1 MIYDIQNQGGTE
13 NERGRTL
20 AVVAGQPE
28 RAQEVAA
35 CFAQQGD
42 RVKALWFPDTKHLIE
57 AGRSDPLEA
66 VILFVSSDDA
76 VGDAEEAEVR
86 GAFRETPLYRL

>member
-1 MIYDIQNQGGTE
+1 MIHDIQNQGGAAAE
-13 NERGRTL
+13 KRTL
-20 AVVAGQPE
+20 AVVAGLRE
-28 RAQEVAA
+28 CAHEVAA

-42 RVKALWFPDTKHLIE
+42 RVKAVWYPDTKRLIE
-57 AGRSDPLEA
+57 AELSARFEA